1 MTALQGYRELGR
13 RDFAASRLAVFG
25 MLGHQKIVLKKRA
38 VRRLFALSA
47 GGPRYLDISFVTDAR
62 EMARGAVDVTIRY
75 RGLRGVG
82 LRRPVVHRLFADP
95 APEAG
100 VQRLWLDPPKG
111 AVFAEVSFARATRG
125 LKIALDGRLKLARA
139 DSRPGIEDFDSI
151 VASRDL
157 TAMGFLLEDL
167 MATQDRTRGR
177 ALLARMCFLSHDPAF
192 ARSLASLDDA
202 ERILAFGPNDAAP
215 TAPLGQGVFT
225 YSQLH
230 LGENLKR
237 LPLGKAL
244 RREARCLVRDLRG
257 GDFGTVHIAAGEHQL
272 GRLMVAVMVKRH
284 TRGLK
289 IELDWDA
296 FKAAPQHLGD
306 WLAFDTGASFL
317 ETEGGQVVQSC
328 CAP

>member
-25 MLGHQKIVLKKRA
+25 MLGHQKIVLKKRP
-38 VRRLFALSA
+38 VRRLFALPTRGA
-47 GGPRYLDISFVTDAR
+47 RYLDISFVTDAR

-75 RGLRGVG
+75 QGLRGVG

-95 APEAG
+95 APDAG

-111 AVFAEVSFARATRG
+111 AMFAEVSFARATRG
-125 LKIALDGRLKLARA
+125 LKIALDGRLKLGRA

-151 VASRDL
+151 ITSRDL
-157 TAMGFLLEDL
+157 TAMGFLLDDL
-167 MATQDRTRGR
+167 MAAQDLRRGR
-177 ALLARMCFLSHDPAF
+177 TLLARLCFLSHDPAF

-215 TAPLGQGVFT
+215 TAPLGRGVFT
-225 YSQLH
+225 YSRSH
-230 LGENLKR
+230 LDENLKR

-244 RREARCLVRDLRG
+244 RREARCLVRDLRE
-257 GDFGTVHIAAGEHQL
+257 GDFGTVHIPVGEHQL
-272 GRLMVAVMVKRH
+272 GRLMAAVMVKRH
-284 TRGLK
+284 TKGLR
-289 IELDWDA
+289 IALDWES
-296 FKAAPQHLGD
+296 FKTAPQHLGD

-317 ETEGGQVVQSC
+317 ETDGGQVVQSC
-328 CAP
+328 SAP